1 MVRVG
6 WLKLSLIILLKL
18 MSCLTLP
25 HMKKLPVSFFVY
37 LFLTLT
43 WFIVIQYLLLYY
55 QPDGST
61 YSKFRHFD
69 KLIHFFLFFVQS
81 FTLSQTIY
89 LYRGYFSFKIYVFI
103 IIILL
108 SFGIITEVQQQ
119 YISFRT
125 FDYYDLITNI
135 IGVVT
140 GVFCVKFFNK

>member
-1 MVRVG
+1 
-6 WLKLSLIILLKL
+6 
-18 MSCLTLP
+18 MSYLTLP

-119 YISFRT
+119 YISYRT
-125 FDYYDLITNI
+125 FDYYDLITNL

>member
-1 MVRVG
+1 M
-6 WLKLSLIILLKL
+6 
-18 MSCLTLP
+18 P

-61 YSKFRHFD
+61 YSKFKHLD
-69 KLIHFFLFFVQS
+69 KLIHFILFFVQS
-81 FTLSQTIY
+81 FTLSQAIY
-89 LYRGYFSFKIYVFI
+89 LFKGYFSFKIYFFI

-108 SFGIITEVQQQ
+108 SFGIITEVQQL
-119 YISFRT
+119 YIPFRT

>member
-1 MVRVG
+1 
-6 WLKLSLIILLKL
+6 
-18 MSCLTLP
+18 MSYLTLP

-43 WFIVIQYLLLYY
+43 WFLVILYLLLYY

-61 YSKFRHFD
+61 YSKFRYLD

-89 LYRGYFSFKIYVFI
+89 LYRGYLGFKIFVFI

-108 SFGIITEVQQQ
+108 SFGVITEVQQL
-119 YISFRT
+119 YIPFRT

-140 GVFCVKFFNK
+140 GVFCIKFFNK

>member
-1 MVRVG
+1 
-6 WLKLSLIILLKL
+6 
-18 MSCLTLP
+18 MSYLTLP

-43 WFIVIQYLLLYY
+43 WFLVILYLLLYY

-125 FDYYDLITNI
+125 FDYYDLITNL

>member
-1 MVRVG
+1 
-6 WLKLSLIILLKL
+6 
-18 MSCLTLP
+18 MSYLTLP

-43 WFIVIQYLLLYY
+43 WFLVILYLLLYY

-61 YSKFRHFD
+61 YSKFKHFD

-108 SFGIITEVQQQ
+108 SFGIITEFQQQ

-125 FDYYDLITNI
+125 FDYYDLITNL

>member
-1 MVRVG
+1 
-6 WLKLSLIILLKL
+6 
-18 MSCLTLP
+18 MSYLTLP

-61 YSKFRHFD
+61 YSKFRHLD

-89 LYRGYFSFKIYVFI
+89 LYRGYLSFKIFVFI

-108 SFGIITEVQQQ
+108 SFSIITEVQQQ

-140 GVFCVKFFNK
+140 GVFCIKFFNK

>member
-1 MVRVG
+1 
-6 WLKLSLIILLKL
+6 
-18 MSCLTLP
+18 MSYLTLP

-43 WFIVIQYLLLYY
+43 WFLVILYLLLYY

-61 YSKFRHFD
+61 YSKFKHLD
-69 KLIHFFLFFVQS
+69 KLIHFILFFVQS
-81 FTLSQTIY
+81 LTLSQAIY
-89 LYRGYFSFKIYVFI
+89 LFKGHFSFKIFI
-103 IIILL
+103 LVILILL

-119 YISFRT
+119 YIPFRT

>member
-1 MVRVG
+1 
-6 WLKLSLIILLKL
+6 
-18 MSCLTLP
+18 MSYLTLP

-125 FDYYDLITNI
+125 FDYYDLITNL

-140 GVFCVKFFNK
+140 GVFYVKFFNK